1 MFLVF
6 SSYNDFLSWS
16 QSVYGCQPVKSFM
29 MDLYSLSGIF
39 LLLLPA
45 MKISAFTISVNQSVT
60 TNSLNENSTTNIP
73 PTNYQCVNKATW
85 FGPSGFTKTFY
96 DDCQYA
102 WDVMDLA
109 DFLRYKKDTQ
119 LEFLST
125 GATPLTQSKHL
136 QTPRRYT
143 YGRSKAMAFMC
154 AFY

>member
-6 SSYNDFLSWS
+6 SSYEFLSWNQFVYDS
-16 QSVYGCQPVKSFM
+16 QPFTHFV
-29 MDLYSLSGIF
+29 MDLYSLFGIF

-45 MKISAFTISVNQSVT
+45 VKISAFTISVNQSV

-73 PTNYQCVNKATW
+73 PTNYQCVNRATW
-85 FGPSGFTKTFY
+85 FGAGGFSQQFY

-109 DFLRYKKDTQ
+109 DFLRYKKDTR

-125 GATPLTQSKHL
+125 GATPSLPLLEHL

-143 YGRSKAMAFMC
+143 YGTSKAMAFVC
-154 AFY
+154 AYF